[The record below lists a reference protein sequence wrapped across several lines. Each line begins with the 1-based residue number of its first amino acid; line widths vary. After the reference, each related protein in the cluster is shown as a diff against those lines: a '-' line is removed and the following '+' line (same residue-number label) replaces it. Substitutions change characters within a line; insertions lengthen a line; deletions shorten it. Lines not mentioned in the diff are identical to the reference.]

1 MFEFSI
7 ALSEQNAI
15 PAKRLFK
22 EIKNNASSFG
32 AIVTSYAENEKIF
45 IVVACEEIERPRISF
60 FICDAIADIITTDF
74 KLEYINRNLHLP
86 IHNQLNLDALKKALV
101 VFDRETDR
109 YIVTHNLKLNEN
121 FFIESFYNFRLR
133 QLRAKWQELIKL
145 ANENAGYLLCND
157 TFIDLLKFLIEN
169 IEISTGCVNVVKE
182 NDNYKICDENFNEIE
197 QEYEINQNNEAFL
210 ITSIINLS
218 PKRINI
224 YCDDSENSSALTL
237 ISQVFANRVFIL
249 PKCNLCL

>member
-7 ALSEQNAI
+7 ALSEQKADS
-15 PAKRLFK
+15 AKKLYK
-22 EIKNNASSFG
+22 EIKSTASSFG
-32 AIVTSYAENEKIF
+32 AVVTSYSENGKIF
-45 IVVACEEIERPRISF
+45 IVVACGEIEKPRISF

-74 KLEYINRNLHLP
+74 KLDYINKNLHLP

-109 YIVTHNLKLNEN
+109 YIVTHNLKLNDK
-121 FFIESFYNFRLR
+121 FFIESFYEFRLR
-133 QLRAKWQELIKL
+133 QLRSKWQELIKL
-145 ANENAGYLLCND
+145 ANENANYLLCND

-169 IEISTGCVNVVKE
+169 IEISTGCINVVKE
-182 NDNYKICDENFNEIE
+182 NDSYKICDENFNEIE
-197 QEYEINQNNEAFL
+197 QEQDKENNEAFL

-237 ISQVFANRVFIL
+237 LSQIFVNRVFIL

>member
-7 ALSEQNAI
+7 ALSEQYSLS
-15 PAKRLFK
+15 AKRLYK
-22 EIKNNASSFG
+22 EIKHSASSFG
-32 AIVTSYAENEKIF
+32 AVITSYSENGKIF
-45 IVVACEEIERPRISF
+45 IVVACEEIEKPRISF
-60 FICDAIADIITTDF
+60 FICDAIADVITTDF
-74 KLEYINRNLHLP
+74 KMEFINRNLHLP

-121 FFIESFYNFRLR
+121 FFVESFYEFRLK
-133 QLRAKWQELIKL
+133 QLRNKWQELIKL
-145 ANENAGYLLCND
+145 ANENASYLLCND

-169 IEISTGCVNVVKE
+169 IEISTSCINVVKE
-182 NDNYKICDENFNEIE
+182 NDNFKICDENFNEIE
-197 QEYEINQNNEAFL
+197 QEYELKDNNEAFL
-210 ITSIINLS
+210 ITSIINLA

-237 ISQVFANRVFIL
+237 ISQVFANRVYIL
-249 PKCNLCL
+249 PKCNL

>member
-7 ALSEQNAI
+7 ALSEQKADS
-15 PAKRLFK
+15 AKKLYK
-22 EIKNNASSFG
+22 EIKSTASSFG
-32 AIVTSYAENEKIF
+32 AVVTSYSENGKIF
-45 IVVACEEIERPRISF
+45 IVVACDDIEKPRISF

-74 KLEYINRNLHLP
+74 KLDYINKNLHLP

-109 YIVTHNLKLNEN
+109 YIVTHNLKLNDK
-121 FFIESFYNFRLR
+121 FFIESFYEFRLR
-133 QLRAKWQELIKL
+133 QLRSKWQELIKL
-145 ANENAGYLLCND
+145 ANENANYLLCND

-169 IEISTGCVNVVKE
+169 IEISTGCINVVKE
-182 NDNYKICDENFNEIE
+182 NDSYKICDENFNEIE
-197 QEYEINQNNEAFL
+197 QEQDKENNEAFL

-224 YCDDSENSSALTL
+224 YCDDTENSSALTL
-237 ISQVFANRVFIL
+237 LSQIFVNRVFIL

>member
-7 ALSEQNAI
+7 VLSEQNAS

-22 EIKNNASSFG
+22 EIKSNASNFG
-32 AIVTSYAENEKIF
+32 AIVTSYSENDKIY
-45 IVVACEEIERPRISF
+45 IVVACEDIEKPRISF

-74 KLEYINRNLHLP
+74 KLDYINKNLHLP

-109 YIVTHNLKLNEN
+109 YIVTHNLKLKEK
-121 FFIESFYNFRLR
+121 FVVESFYEFRLR
-133 QLRAKWQELIKL
+133 QLRNKWQELIKL
-145 ANENAGYLLCND
+145 ANENASYLLCND

-169 IEISTGCVNVVKE
+169 IEISTGCINVVKE
-182 NDNYKICDENFNEIE
+182 NDYYKICDENFNEIE
-197 QEYEINQNNEAFL
+197 QERNDKENNEAFL

-224 YCDDSENSSALTL
+224 YCDENENSSALTL
-237 ISQVFANRVFIL
+237 LSQIFSNRVVIL
-249 PKCNLCL
+249 SKCNL